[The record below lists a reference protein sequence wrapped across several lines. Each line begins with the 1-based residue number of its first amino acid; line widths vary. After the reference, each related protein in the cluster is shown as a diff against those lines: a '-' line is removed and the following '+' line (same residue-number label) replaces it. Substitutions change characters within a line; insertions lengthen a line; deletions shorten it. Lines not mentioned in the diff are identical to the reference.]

1 MSDEFFF
8 RDINIQKHCYRGAKS
23 ERNSWLGLSDKEL
36 AAVLMACKVAP
47 SLLASRCRRL
57 GAEIPHTLLAMWR
70 AASGADIMI

>member
-8 RDINIQKHCYRGAKS
+8 RGINIQKHCHGGAKS
-23 ERNSWLGLSDKEL
+23 DRNSWLGLSDKEL
-36 AAVLMACKVAP
+36 AAVPMACRVAP
-47 SLLASRCRRL
+47 SLSASRCRRF